1 VRTDL
6 CETCRRRLR
15 WWGAATLVEA
25 AILAVG
31 LIVTESLDADLYGSA
46 FSGVLFFS
54 LFVLVP
60 LMVTTPVSLLMAAW
74 YALRY
79 RRRCP

>member
-1 VRTDL
+1 VRPSGGVCDGGA
-6 CETCRRRLR
+6 RLR
-15 WWGAATLVEA
+15 LVEA

-31 LIVTESLDADLYGSA
+31 LVVTESLDVDLYSSA
-46 FSGVLFFS
+46 FSGGLFFS

-60 LMVTTPVSLLMAAW
+60 LMVTTPVSLLMTAR
-74 YALRY
+74 YALEY